1 MGEWGKRAR
10 LTLALVLGSCLVA
23 GMAATADAGR
33 FTLKG
38 TVTTVFDGDTVQVR
52 LANGRSERVRLVGID
67 APERGACWAAEARSA
82 AARLATGRPVTL
94 RGDATQATRDRY
106 GRLLAYVWLPGGKD
120 LGYQL
125 LAGGFGKS
133 YVYERP
139 FSRLSAYLRA
149 EAVGK
154 RLARSVWSCGATTP
168 QPVVPR
174 AATCDPNYTGYCV
187 PPYDQGDVD
196 CADIP
201 VTVRV
206 VGSDPH
212 RLDGDGDGYGCE

>member
-10 LTLALVLGSCLVA
+10 LTLALVLGSCIVA

>member
-149 EAVGK
+149 EAVGR

-187 PPYDQGDVD
+187 PPYGQGDVD

-212 RLDGDGDGYGCE
+212 RLDGDGYGCE

>member
-1 MGEWGKRAR
+1 
-10 LTLALVLGSCLVA
+10 
-23 GMAATADAGR
+23 MAATADAGR